1 MASSNQKAGSG
12 YSSDGEADVGRR
24 NKGSV
29 SHRPP
34 LQSATSP
41 NMHIRHDPYMTG
53 RFTGTI
59 GKPMSPPSSGTPL
72 RRLREEKYENQ
83 HDDWDLHPHGPLSP
97 RLISKVDQLLGRG
110 AYEAGM
116 ALEAEKKILQ
126 EALERSVTTH
136 SSTTRKRSGSIDSNH
151 SSLHPSIADSA
162 TRLIPLS
169 YPHPP
174 ADRVDNDT
182 SSIRDVAF
190 VDKMST
196 KAKQRPEPVE
206 ISTSNELTAEQRQT
220 LLRRVRVL
228 EKRLGEPLK
237 EDETGKWVVQLS
249 TTGQGVSRNFGAMP
263 SQNNAQNVAIARQAN
278 VITQLSRSKTIDS
291 AWSRDILDQDED
303 QQDRAQ
309 RRRQLAKVSAD
320 HPAHMKSLILCS

>member
-1 MASSNQKAGSG
+1 
-12 YSSDGEADVGRR
+12 
-24 NKGSV
+24 
-29 SHRPP
+29 
-34 LQSATSP
+34 
-41 NMHIRHDPYMTG
+41 
-53 RFTGTI
+53 
-59 GKPMSPPSSGTPL
+59 
-72 RRLREEKYENQ
+72 
-83 HDDWDLHPHGPLSP
+83 
-97 RLISKVDQLLGRG
+97 
-110 AYEAGM
+110 
-116 ALEAEKKILQ
+116 
-126 EALERSVTTH
+126 
-136 SSTTRKRSGSIDSNH
+136 
-151 SSLHPSIADSA
+151 
-162 TRLIPLS
+162 
-169 YPHPP
+169 
-174 ADRVDNDT
+174 
-182 SSIRDVAF
+182 
-190 VDKMST
+190 MST